1 MALCERTLAFPGAM
15 RAVAEAY
22 ADDQADELPAD
33 LPDEDLVDEVE
44 PQQLDDLA
52 LPMEVRV

>member
-1 MALCERTLAFPGAM
+1 M

-33 LPDEDLVDEVE
+33 LPDDEDLVDEVE
-44 PQQLDDLA
+44 PQRLDDLA

>member
-1 MALCERTLAFPGAM
+1 M